1 MRRNANRGFTLI
13 EVLAALIIVALGML
27 AVIKGVNETVRNSN
41 YLRDKTLAHWI
52 AMNQLTEVRLSGRV
66 PEIAKSDG
74 DLQFA
79 GQKWRWKMNV
89 TQTPVKSMRRID
101 INVRRDGMPDTS
113 SLAAITGFYGSTV
126 ERPGIV
132 STKQPWAPAPALP
145 GESGGNPNDPN
156 NPNHPN
162 NPSNPY
168 NNPNRSPGQ
177 PSPQPS
183 EDPPTGEEPMLNDPD
198 DAE

>member
-1 MRRNANRGFTLI
+1 MRRNADRGFTLI

-66 PEIAKSDG
+66 PEMAKSDG

-132 STKQPWAPAPALP
+132 STKQAWAPTPALL
-145 GESGGNPNDPN
+145 GQSGDPN
-156 NPNHPN
+156 NPNPANEPN
-162 NPSNPY
+162 G
-168 NNPNRSPGQ
+168 SPE
-177 PSPQPS
+177 PPPPQPS
-183 EDPPTGEEPMLNDPD
+183 VDLPTGEVPMPNNPD